1 MSLLPNLFGGPVGTS
16 SGLGASL
23 SSEVSDF
30 GTSNNSADSFNQVQ
44 REIAEAANRAN
55 AASAREAMDF
65 ESREAEKNRAFQ
77 KEMQDTYYER
87 AVASMRRA
95 GINPVVAYSML
106 GGASGLSGSTAQ
118 GHTYSASLPRTQWQN
133 ERLVN
138 NQILSSIANFLTTA
152 ALLFMG

>member
-1 MSLLPNLFGGPVGTS
+1 MSLYDIVRSYMPPSPRAGMVFS
-16 SGLGASL
+16 SG
-23 SSEVSDF
+23 
-30 GTSNNSADSFNQVQ
+30 NSADNFNDIQ
-44 REIAEAANRAN
+44 RQIAEEANKAN

-65 ESREAEKNRAFQ
+65 EAREAQKNRAFQ

-87 AVASMRRA
+87 AVASMRKA

-118 GHTYSASLPRTQWQN
+118 GHTYSASLPQMKYQN

-138 NQILSSIANFLTTA
+138 NQILSSIGAFLVSA
-152 ALLFMG
+152 ARLFVK

>member
-1 MSLLPNLFGGPVGTS
+1 MALYDIARSFMPPSPRAGMVLSS
-16 SGLGASL
+16 SG
-23 SSEVSDF
+23 
-30 GTSNNSADSFNQVQ
+30 NSADNFNDIQ
-44 REIAEAANRAN
+44 RQIAEEANKAN

-65 ESREAEKNRAFQ
+65 EAREAQKNRAFQ

-118 GHTYSASLPRTQWQN
+118 GHAYSASLPQTKYQN

-138 NQILSSIANFLTTA
+138 NQILSSIGAFLVSA
-152 ALLFMG
+152 ARLFVK

>member
-1 MSLLPNLFGGPVGTS
+1 MGLYDIARSFMPSSPRAGMVLS
-16 SGLGASL
+16 SG
-23 SSEVSDF
+23 
-30 GTSNNSADSFNQVQ
+30 NSADNFNDIQ
-44 REIAEAANRAN
+44 RQIAEEANKAN

-65 ESREAEKNRAFQ
+65 EAREAQKNRAFQ

-87 AVASMRRA
+87 AVASMRKA

-118 GHTYSASLPRTQWQN
+118 GHTYSASLPQTKYQN

-138 NQILSSIANFLTTA
+138 NQILSSIGAFLVSA
-152 ALLFMG
+152 ARLFVK